1 MANIDGDAVMAKVTK
16 LEPKNAVQ
24 RLVDE
29 LGEVSEQ
36 RKLLDKREKEIK
48 NIIYTYGPGAY
59 VGKTYDA
66 LCRATQ
72 TTSYKTELLIT
83 HVTPSILEKCKV
95 VTPYLKIEVTRK
107 ST

>member
-1 MANIDGDAVMAKVTK
+1 MAKNVTK
-16 LEPKNAVQ
+16 LVPKNAVQ
-24 RLVDE
+24 RIVDE
-29 LGEVSEQ
+29 LGEVNEE
-36 RKLLDKREKEIK
+36 RKKLDKREKELK